1 MRKLLDLEQGKD
13 GHFDHV
19 FIQPGTGS
27 HRAIKKEKK
36 KNKGHLCTT
45 IKINPETENRVQNEY

>member
-19 FIQPGTGS
+19 FIQSGTGS
-27 HRAIKKEKK
+27 HRAIKREKT
-36 KNKGHLCTT
+36 KGIYGPRL
-45 IKINPETENRVQNEY
+45 K